1 MNSFKS
7 RLSWLAVAVRQFCFS
22 AALSESMSLPTRQDL
37 TFGPKIDSQWTVPRP
52 ILKFQAVLLMTEA
65 KSKGESHQLSF
76 LRLLSATKTVLSLW
90 VCEPGTMDLQW
101 LCSDGSFLPFFVK
114 IWAPRESQRSPPR
127 NANGSS
133 YDIPA
138 VQWPWCISKVSMWTT

>member
-22 AALSESMSLPTRQDL
+22 AALSAGMSLPTRQDL

-76 LRLLSATKTVLSLW
+76 LRLLSAMKTVLSLW

-101 LCSDGSFLPFFVK
+101 LCSDGSFFCFSWTFEPLENPNGL
-114 IWAPRESQRSPPR
+114 QRNPS
-127 NANGSS
+127 GSS
-133 YDIPA
+133 SDIPA
-138 VQWPWCISKVSMWTT
+138 VQWPLCISKVSMWTT